1 MASSLNAG
9 CLAASVAL
17 FLLGLPNSE
26 SNFLIFE
33 LTKNQ
38 HYDFYSVSFLKDSI
52 FLSLAMLF
60 PL

>member
-9 CLAASVAL
+9 CLATSVAL

-38 HYDFYSVSFLKDSI
+38 HYDDYSVTFLKEST